1 MRGKPHI
8 CVKARFGL
16 ARHSR
21 CLALPRLR
29 CHAHGPRHVRMPAFF
44 PASGLFAFPSIGENA
59 LMSAEVLIGVVS
71 AGVSVLGAVAAG
83 LMGTWSAQR
92 TRRYERLLD
101 AQQKASDK
109 AEQAEAVLSRYRE
122 PLLLAAENLHSRIFS
137 IVKNKILLD
146 YLQSSD
152 PDLQRYGREY
162 TVYVLAEY
170 LCWAEIIRRD
180 LRFLDLGTEERN
192 RDLVRKL
199 ENVQMAMSDT
209 ALPRAI
215 RLFRGEQR
223 AIGEIMMT
231 PSSNADGAQSESLG
245 YVQFCA
251 RLDEDL
257 GFANWFLR
265 LREGMDDVAAADGL
279 ELVQL
284 IKVQHH
290 LIDLIEF
297 LDPQHLRLPA
307 RKRDRL
313 PLPSQREATRPSSQG
328 PQRQDGPGDQG
339 APSASPTSV
348 APRPSD
354 DAHLEHHMPDAT
366 TKSPAD
372 PLDGSGTNAR

>member
-1 MRGKPHI
+1 M
-8 CVKARFGL
+8 
-16 ARHSR
+16 
-21 CLALPRLR
+21 
-29 CHAHGPRHVRMPAFF
+29 
-44 PASGLFAFPSIGENA
+44 
-59 LMSAEVLIGVVS
+59 
-71 AGVSVLGAVAAG
+71 
-83 LMGTWSAQR
+83 
-92 TRRYERLLD
+92 LD

-109 AEQAEAVLSRYRE
+109 AEQAEALLSRYRE

-180 LRFLDLGTEERN
+180 LRFLDLRTEERT

-199 ENVQMAMSDT
+199 ENVQIAMSDT

-231 PSSNADGAQSESLG
+231 PSSDADAAQSESLG

-251 RLDEDL
+251 RLDEDP

-265 LREGMDDVAAADGL
+265 LREGMDDVAAADGV

-313 PLPSQREATRPSSQG
+313 PLPGQREATRPSSQG
-328 PQRQDGPGDQG
+328 PKRQDEPGDLG
-339 APSASPTSV
+339 APSANPTSV
-348 APRPSD
+348 APRLRD
-354 DAHLEHHMPDAT
+354 DARLEHQIPGAT
-366 TKSPAD
+366 TKSPPD
-372 PLDGSGTNAR
+372 PLDGSRANAR